1 MFCYAAMISIPTLNT
16 ARLTLRGFVDEDAPA
31 YAAIR
36 LHEKVVDWLPK
47 PPEGETPVE
56 TAERT
61 VKHFQATWAQHG
73 IGPWAVCDRETGR
86 LLGHCGLRYLDDF
99 KAIEALWTFAPAC
112 WGRGYASEAAAE
124 SLRFGFESAGLKEIF
139 AITLPTNKAS
149 RGVMEKIGM
158 GYRREIEWKGF
169 PIVWY
174 DIDRTTWQSR
184 RQ

>member
-149 RGVMEKIGM
+149 RGVDGE
-158 GYRREIEWKGF
+158 
-169 PIVWY
+169 
-174 DIDRTTWQSR
+174 DRHGLPPGNRVEGISHR
-184 RQ
+184 LVRHRPHDMAE